1 MLSARASARVLH
13 GTRNRA
19 RTPQSNKVMTV
30 LLIIIALLCVILA
43 FCVGRVVGIAKG
55 FSNAFTMLENYET
68 KKGGAYAKA
77 SD

>member
-1 MLSARASARVLH
+1 
-13 GTRNRA
+13 
-19 RTPQSNKVMTV
+19 MTV
-30 LLIIIALLCVILA
+30 LLIIIALLCAVLA

-68 KKGGAYAKA
+68 KKGGVYEKA